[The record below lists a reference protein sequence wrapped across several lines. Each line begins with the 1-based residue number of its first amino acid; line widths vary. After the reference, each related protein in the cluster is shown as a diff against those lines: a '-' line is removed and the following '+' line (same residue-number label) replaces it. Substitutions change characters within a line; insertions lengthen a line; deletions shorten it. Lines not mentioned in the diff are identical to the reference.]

1 MSGIDRRSVVERH
14 DVVLTEPN
22 SQMPLSVGNGDFGC
36 TVDISGMQTFTA
48 FHDPTRA
55 GDRLAT
61 NTCTQTTWGWHEMP
75 NPEGYTLDDTM
86 TMYPTPRGDVP
97 YPDRFDMLAMFGME
111 VAPEMAPGTWLHA
124 NPQRLDLGRTGLVL
138 RPNPSAEPEQD
149 PWALSNL
156 IQRLHLWSGTIRS
169 SFEYAGEPVSVT
181 TASHPERSQVAF
193 RIESALLSS
202 GQLQARLA
210 FPYAS
215 ADFMQTAD
223 WGSGHR
229 HSTSV
234 DADSGGARIVRRLD
248 ATSYTVGVS
257 WNAGTLIWTE
267 DPHVVRI
274 GADEDTLELVVAYA
288 DGLTVPL
295 VSTVDETLRSAAT
308 WWESFWLSGAAVDM
322 ACCTDPRADELE
334 RRVVLSQYLTAVN
347 CSGCAPPQET
357 GLVANSWQGKFHLEM
372 HWWHSAHFVP
382 WDRSE
387 LLARSIGWY
396 RTALTGA
403 KEWAHRQGYD
413 GARWPKQ
420 VGPDGRDSPNEVGPF
435 LVWQQP
441 HLLFFAELLYRVHP
455 TRELVDDLVELV
467 EETARF
473 MASFAEERDGV
484 FHLAPPLVP
493 AQESY
498 DRHATEDPTFELAYW
513 WWGLEIAQRWRE
525 RRGIARDGR
534 WAHVQEHLALPYQ
547 EGGTYAA
554 IATEPYLRREDHPS
568 MLGALGVV
576 PPTPMIDREVMRAT
590 LDDVLENWDWDSAWG
605 WDFPVLAMTAAR
617 VGDPRTAVDA
627 LLMDK
632 PKNEY
637 LRNGHNPQRGNRLPV
652 YLPGNGGLLA
662 AVSLMVGGWDGADG
676 PAPGFPTDGTWDVR
690 FEGFAPWP

>member
-48 FHDPTRA
+48 FHDPARA

-75 NPEGYTLDDTM
+75 NPEGYTLDDAM
-86 TMYPTPRGDVP
+86 TMYPTPQGDVP

-111 VAPEMAPGTWLHA
+111 VAPEMAPGAWLHA

-138 RPNPSAEPEQD
+138 RPNPRAEPEQD
-149 PWALSNL
+149 PWALSKFH
-156 IQRLHLWSGTIRS
+156 QRLHLWSGTIRS
-169 SFEYAGEPVSVT
+169 SFEYAGQPVSVT
-181 TASHPERSQVAF
+181 TVSHPERSQIAF
-193 RIESALLSS
+193 RVESALLSS

-223 WGSGHR
+223 WGSGPR
-229 HSTSV
+229 HDTSV
-234 DADSGGARIVRRLD
+234 DADNGGARIVRTLD
-248 ATSYTVGVS
+248 ATCYTVGVS
-257 WNAGTLIWTE
+257 WNAGTLLRTD

-274 GADEDTLELVVAYA
+274 GATEETLELVVAYA
-288 DGLTVPL
+288 DGLTAPQ

-347 CSGCAPPQET
+347 CSGGAPPQET

-382 WDRSE
+382 WGRSE

-396 RTALTGA
+396 RTALRRA
-403 KEWAHRQGYD
+403 QEWAHQQGYD

-455 TRELVDDLVELV
+455 SRALVDDLVELV

-498 DRHATEDPTFELAYW
+498 DRHTTEDPTFELAYW

-525 RRGIARDGR
+525 RRGLARDGR

-547 EGGTYAA
+547 VGGTYAA

-568 MLGALGVV
+568 MLGALGLV
-576 PPTPMIDREVMRAT
+576 PPTPIIDREVMRAT
-590 LDDVLENWDWDSAWG
+590 LADVLESWDWDSAWG

-637 LRNGHNPQRGNRLPV
+637 LRNGHNPRGVIACRSTCRATVAFWRL
-652 YLPGNGGLLA
+652 
-662 AVSLMVGGWDGADG
+662 SH
-676 PAPGFPTDGTWDVR
+676 
-690 FEGFAPWP
+690 